1 MARNLGDIRA
11 NFRTLTLKF
20 EVGGQTQVVRGD
32 PSLSKSMASLKTLFK
47 ALQGDGEGYY
57 VDLNELTSREEQENL
72 DLLQLLEEFVTLF
85 EELKELSPSRSHD
98 HAIRLKKGSNPP
110 NICPYRYPYYQK
122 NEIERIVRE
131 MLVS

>member
-32 PSLSKSMASLKTLFK
+32 PSLSKSVALLKTLFK

-72 DLLQLLEEFVTLF
+72 DL
-85 EELKELSPSRSHD
+85 
-98 HAIRLKKGSNPP
+98 
-110 NICPYRYPYYQK
+110 
-122 NEIERIVRE
+122 
-131 MLVS
+131 